1 MPIDKEER
9 NKIKSALAKVTSMNV
24 EDFQNELEKQGLEF
38 RTLDNYIFD
47 LAQAIKESKK
57 EGK

>member
-1 MPIDKEER
+1 MTIDKEER

-57 EGK
+57 EGE

>member
-1 MPIDKEER
+1 MTIDKEER
-9 NKIKSALAKVTSMNV
+9 DKIKSALAKVTSMNV

-57 EGK
+57 EGE